1 MWVCSTVMSKGMK
14 IIVYAKEGNVKGE
27 FLKELIDGIVPQ
39 ANMEAYTTISDLS
52 SRLHAPQLEF
62 NIVVLIAADKEDLEN
77 ILTIKPLLDNIR
89 LILVLPDRQSET
101 VRLGHSLHP
110 RYLSFNDSPA
120 SDVVSVLTKMI
131 ETDSTNKNT
140 G

>member
-1 MWVCSTVMSKGMK
+1 
-14 IIVYAKEGNVKGE
+14 VKGE

-39 ANMEAYTTISDLS
+39 ANVEAYMNISDLS
-52 SRLHAPQLEF
+52 SRLHAPQLEYT
-62 NIVVLIAADKEDLEN
+62 IAVLIAADNEDLEE
-77 ILTIKPLLDNIR
+77 ILTIKQLLDNVR
-89 LILVLPDRQSET
+89 LILVLPDRLSET

-131 ETDSTNKNT
+131 ETDSISKNAS
-140 G
+140 

>member
-1 MWVCSTVMSKGMK
+1 MK

-39 ANMEAYTTISDLS
+39 TNMEAYTTISDLS

-62 NIVVLIAADKEDLEN
+62 NIVVLIAAGKEDLEN
-77 ILTIKPLLDNIR
+77 ILAIKPLLDNVR

-101 VRLGHSLHP
+101 IRMGHSLHP